1 MTVEQKIRELHHFI
15 NGALVP
21 GTSGRYSHVYNP
33 CTGEVIARVPL
44 ATREE
49 VRQAIESAKNAF
61 PKWKSLSGG
70 KRSEIVQR
78 FRQLVKENQDEL
90 IEIICEESGKTRG
103 DARGEIQR
111 GLESVD
117 LAINAPHMIK
127 GEYSVNVGGEI
138 NMFSRK
144 DPLGVVAAISP
155 FNFPVMVPLA
165 QTSMAV
171 ATGNAVILKPS
182 EKVPISALYI
192 SKLWKEAGLPDGV
205 WTVINGDKEAVDEL
219 LENEEVKA
227 VHFVGSTRVAEY
239 VYQTGTKFNK
249 RVAALGG
256 GKNFMIVMPDTD
268 LDQAAN
274 AFIGAAYGAASQ
286 RCMALS
292 GVIPVGKE
300 TGDKLVAILKDKI
313 GKLKVG
319 PYTDDETDFGPVISK
334 ESKEAILGYIERA
347 LDEGAKLVTDGRN
360 PEIAKTSNGFYLG
373 PTLLDEVK
381 TDMEI
386 FKEEVFGPVRIV
398 VRADSLQEA
407 IGIINSHELGN
418 GVTIFTNN
426 GAAARKFQDEIEVG
440 MVGVNVPIPIPVGYH
455 NFAGWKR
462 SNFGTGVMFG
472 PEQANFFTKRK
483 TISEKWLAIGDE
495 TEAAFAFPSD
505 GGSK

>member
-1 MTVEQKIRELHHFI
+1 MAVEQKIRELQHFI
-15 NGALVP
+15 NGSLVP
-21 GTSGRYSHVYNP
+21 GTSGRFSDVYNP

-49 VRQAIESAKNAF
+49 VRHAIEVAKNAF
-61 PKWKSLSGG
+61 PKWKAMSGG

-78 FRQLVKENQDEL
+78 FRQLIAENQEEL
-90 IEIICEESGKTRG
+90 IEIICEESGKTKE

-117 LAINAPHMIK
+117 LAINAPHMVK
-127 GEYSVNVGGEI
+127 GEYSVNVGGDI
-138 NMFSRK
+138 NAFSRK

-171 ATGNAVILKPS
+171 AVGNTVILKPS

-192 SKLWKEAGLPDGV
+192 SNLWKEAGLPDGV
-205 WTVINGDKEAVDEL
+205 WTVINGDKEAVNEL
-219 LENEEVKA
+219 LENDTVQA
-227 VHFVGSTRVAEY
+227 IHFVGSTPIAEY
-239 VYQTGTKFNK
+239 IYHTGTKYNK

-256 GKNFMIVMPDTD
+256 GKNFMIVMPDAD
-268 LDQAAN
+268 LEKAAN

-300 TGDKLVAILKDKI
+300 TADKLVAILKEKI
-313 GKLKVG
+313 EKLKVG
-319 PYTDDETDFGPVISK
+319 PYTDDNVDFGPVISK
-334 ESKEAILGYIERA
+334 ESKETILGYLERS
-347 LDEGAKLVTDGRN
+347 LKEGAKLVTDGRN
-360 PEIAKTSNGFYLG
+360 PEILKTLNGFYLG
-373 PTLLDEVK
+373 PTLLDEV
-381 TDMEI
+381 TPDMEI
-386 FKEEVFGPVRIV
+386 FKYEVFGPVRIV

-407 IGIINSHELGN
+407 IDIINSHELGN

-472 PEQANFFTKRK
+472 PDQANFYTKRK
-483 TISEKWLAIGDE
+483 TISEKWLDVD
-495 TEAAFAFPSD
+495 TESKVTFAFPSND
-505 GGSK
+505 NTK